1 MTKAGCGV
9 GVLLHLCLPLDVE
22 AVGIKGRLGA
32 VQSKENRERGKAET
46 LNRKKALSGETPQTV
61 KRTTV
66 KWPEE
71 NTIQVFNKHTC
82 DLGSR
87 KGRIM

>member
-1 MTKAGCGV
+1 MWCWV
-9 GVLLHLCLPLDVE
+9 VLVHLCLPLDAEV
-22 AVGIKGRLGA
+22 VGIKRRVGT
-32 VQSKENRERGKAET
+32 VQTKENRERGEAET
-46 LNRKKALSGETPQTV
+46 PYRKQVWSGESPQTV

-71 NTIQVFNKHTC
+71 NTIPFFNKHTC